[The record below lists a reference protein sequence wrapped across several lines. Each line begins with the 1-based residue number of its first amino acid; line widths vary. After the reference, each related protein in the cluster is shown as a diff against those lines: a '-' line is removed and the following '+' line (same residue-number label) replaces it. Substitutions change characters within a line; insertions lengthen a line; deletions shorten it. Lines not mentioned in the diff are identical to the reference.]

1 MWNGDRR
8 NFELLAE
15 HNVNLVKESGAS
27 VLVTSCAECLRTWK
41 LDYEPLLTGTDIR
54 VCHITEYLADNLDIL
69 EFSPDGRRKITYQ
82 DPCRLGRHLGI
93 YDPPRKILEAMPG
106 IEFEEMGRKGP
117 GAMCCAGGTWSN
129 CDRFAKKMQ
138 VDRLREAR
146 TTGAEVMVT
155 ACPKC
160 QIHFRC
166 AMNDPNLGDEITI
179 EMRDIAEVIV
189 EALAD

>member
-1 MWNGDRR
+1 
-8 NFELLAE
+8 
-15 HNVNLVKESGAS
+15 V
-27 VLVTSCAECLRTWK
+27 
-41 LDYEPLLTGTDIR
+41 
-54 VCHITEYLADNLDIL
+54 
-69 EFSPDGRRKITYQ
+69 
-82 DPCRLGRHLGI
+82 
-93 YDPPRKILEAMPG
+93 PG

-146 TTGAEVMVT
+146 ATGAEMMVT